1 MGQHWLN
8 PPHLMPLC
16 EIIRGE
22 QTQQPYVEQMYQLV
36 KDLGKEPVIVKKDI
50 TGFLANRLQYAMLRE
65 ALYLVEEARRTW
77 RISTR
82 SSRQDWACGI
92 GAGSLP
98 GVRFRRT
105 GYVQPGQPVPQ

>member
-65 ALYLVEEARRTW
+65 ALYL
-77 RISTR
+77 
-82 SSRQDWACGI
+82 DGD
-92 GAGSLP
+92 GAG
-98 GVRFRRT
+98 
-105 GYVQPGQPVPQ
+105 GQ